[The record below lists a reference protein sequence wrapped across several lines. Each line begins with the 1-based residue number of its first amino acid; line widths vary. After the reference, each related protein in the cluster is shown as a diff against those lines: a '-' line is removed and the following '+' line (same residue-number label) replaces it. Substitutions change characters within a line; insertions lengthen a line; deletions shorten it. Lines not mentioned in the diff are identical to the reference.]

1 MEFIEKL
8 KKYAETVI
16 KIGANVQKDQ
26 LVVIRALTENREFVY
41 LLSEEAYKVGASDV
55 QVIWR
60 DDVLARQKYKY
71 ASKETL
77 EEVKSYI
84 VDQYDD
90 CVKNNAVFISI
101 VGSDPNNLEGLDQEK
116 IKAGTMAVS
125 KSMTGLRKA
134 LMSDE
139 NSWVVIGAATKAW
152 SKIVFPELNAEEAVS
167 KLWETIFYTM
177 RIDGDAVG
185 NWEKHIENLSSKAKY
200 LNDMKFKYLK
210 YTSEK
215 GTNLTIE
222 LPKGHIWTSG
232 KSLNSKCVEFTAN
245 MPTEEV
251 FTLPHK
257 DGVNGVVYST
267 KPLNYSGNLIDEF
280 KLVFEKGKVVDYS
293 AKKGE
298 SVLKSLLETDEGAL
312 SLGEVALVPFDSPI
326 SNTNIMFSETLF
338 DENASCHLA
347 LGRAYP
353 TCIEG
358 GTTMNEEESL
368 RAGVNNSLVHEDF
381 MIGDASL
388 NIVGI
393 TEYGKEIPVFI
404 NGNWA

>member
-1 MEFIEKL
+1 MLFSEKL

-16 KIGANVQKDQ
+16 KVGANVQKGQ
-26 LVVIRALTENREFVY
+26 LVVIRALTENRDFVY
-41 LLSEEAYKVGASDV
+41 LLSEEAYKAGAGDV
-55 QVIWR
+55 QVMWR
-60 DDVLARQKYKY
+60 DDVLTRQKYQY
-71 ASKETL
+71 ASKETI
-77 EEVKSYI
+77 EDVKDYLI
-84 VDQYDD
+84 AQYDD
-90 CVKNNAVFISI
+90 SVKNNGVFISI
-101 VGSDPNNLEGLDQEK
+101 IGSDPNNLEGLDQEK
-116 IKAGTMAVS
+116 IKAGTIANS
-125 KSMTGLRKA
+125 KALSGLRKA

-139 NSWVVIGAATKAW
+139 NSWVVIGAATEAW
-152 SKIVFPELNAEEAVS
+152 AKVVFPELEVKDAVS

-177 RIDGDAVG
+177 RIDGDAIE
-185 NWEKHIENLSSKAKY
+185 NWENHIANLTTKAKY
-200 LNDMKFKYLK
+200 LNDMQFKYLK

-215 GTNLTIE
+215 GTDLTIE

-232 KSLNSKCVEFTAN
+232 KSVNSKGAEFTAN
-245 MPTEEV
+245 MPTEEI

-280 KLVFEKGKVVDYS
+280 KLTFKDGKVVAFE

-298 SVLKSLLETDEGAL
+298 EILKTLLETDEGAL

-326 SNTNIMFSETLF
+326 SNTNIMFSETLY

-353 TCIEG
+353 TCIQG
-358 GTTMNEEESL
+358 GTSMNEEEASK
-368 RAGVNNSLVHEDF
+368 AGVNNSLVHEDF
-381 MIGDASL
+381 MIGDATL

-393 TEYGKEIPVFI
+393 TEDGKEIPVFVD
-404 NGNWA
+404 GNWA